1 LAALILTLLATPL
14 AGQAS
19 IRLVQETRFTKGPGA
34 QTLGT
39 LLPGADVLPGNTKGS
54 VTEVRIEGWVPTAS
68 LGPIRR
74 DSFDVAITKRP
85 NENVRSA
92 PDGAIIARVSPN
104 VGFVKGESR
113 GDWTQVKR
121 TAWIDQRAL
130 QASLAALLTGTPVT
144 GADRAEIINKL
155 PLSVTPGGAIIGS
168 VDSGANARMLARSSG
183 WTRVQLDVWVPDSG
197 LRVSDSRVL
206 IGVSQAEVR
215 ANPARYLG
223 QIVEWR
229 LQFVAIQK
237 ADQLRPEIPEGQPYL
252 LTRGP
257 LPEPGFVYVIVSSAQ
272 INEFQAI
279 PALKELTIRGTI
291 KSVNTKYLPTPV
303 LELVQVVSGLGH

>member
-1 LAALILTLLATPL
+1 MAALILSLLATPL

-19 IRLVQETRFTKGPGA
+19 IRLVEQTRFTKNPGA
-34 QTLGT
+34 VTLGT
-39 LLPGADVLPGNTKGS
+39 LLPGAEVLPGNTKGAT
-54 VTEVRIEGWVPTAS
+54 TEVRIEGWVPTAS
-68 LGPIRR
+68 LGPMRR

-85 NENVRSA
+85 NETLRSA

-104 VGFVKGESR
+104 VGFVKGEIR
-113 GDWTQVKR
+113 GEWTQVKR
-121 TAWIDQRAL
+121 TAWIDQKAL
-130 QASLAALLTGTPVT
+130 QASMAALLTGKPVT
-144 GADRAEIINKL
+144 GPDRAEIVYKL
-155 PLSVTPGGAIIGS
+155 PLAVTPGGPIVGS
-168 VDSGANARMLARSSG
+168 VDSGANARMLARSGG

-206 IGVSQAEVR
+206 VGVSQAEVR

-229 LQFVAIQK
+229 VQFVAVQK

-257 LPEPGFVYVIVSSAQ
+257 LPEPGFVYVIVPPGLV
-272 INEFQAI
+272 NEFQSI
-279 PALKELTIRGTI
+279 PALRELTIRGTI